1 MRVGF
6 IEFFLFAV
14 VFFWVS
20 ALVLFLVLGMASF
33 FTGFVPSFFAGVYG
47 NVGKGSYWVFTELL
61 FDLERVFLI
70 GCTGFHRVLLG
81 FVELFSLWKGFYWV
95 LLGFTGFYR
104 VITGG
109 LLDLEFGR
117 SF

>member
-1 MRVGF
+1 
-6 IEFFLFAV
+6 
-14 VFFWVS
+14 
-20 ALVLFLVLGMASF
+20 MASF

-95 LLGFTGFYR
+95 LLGFTESLQE
-104 VITGG
+104 VCLIWNSEG
-109 LLDLEFGR
+109 LSERLY
-117 SF
+117 